1 MSKSNETTPNV
12 PTLRFKEYVNPWD
25 QKSFNETFDILTNNT
40 LSRAELNY
48 EDGEY
53 KNIHYG
59 DVLIK
64 FPAHIDTSSADV
76 PYINDEN
83 ASKKFDS
90 ALLHNGDIVF
100 ADTAEDYTV
109 GKATEIEITA
119 ECKVVSGLHTIPC
132 RPKMRF
138 SPRYLGYFVNS
149 PKYHNQL
156 IPYIQG
162 VKVSSISKTLI
173 KNTTISYP
181 SIKEQ
186 AKIASFL
193 SCLDE
198 KIEVQ
203 NKIISKYETLIKGL
217 SCDYFS
223 KQPNHIAKLKDL
235 IIKGKAGGTPSS
247 TIAEYYNGNIPFL
260 SISDM
265 TRQGKYVEFTEK
277 HISENGLANSSA
289 WIVPSN
295 SLILSMYASVGLVC
309 INKVP
314 LATSQAMFSMVL
326 KDCNMLDYI
335 YYYLNFFRE
344 TQIHRLLET
353 GTQSNINADTVR
365 DIEIPFYSNI
375 FVFVKTLQ
383 AIENRLN
390 NEKDMLSRLMDLK
403 TYLLSSL
410 FI

>member
-1 MSKSNETTPNV
+1 MKSDKSTPNV

-25 QKSFNETFDILTNNT
+25 QKVFNETFDILTNNT

-48 EDGEY
+48 ENGEY

-64 FPAHIDTSSADV
+64 FPAHIDTSSPDV

-181 SIKEQ
+181 SLEEQ
-186 AKIASFL
+186 TKIASFL

-198 KIEVQ
+198 KIAVQ
-203 NKIISKYETLIKGL
+203 NKIIEDLKILKKELNSFLICRLTNGKEPNCKIEDVIDYEQPTSYIVNSDKYIVDGETPVLTA
-217 SCDYFS
+217 
-223 KQPNHIAKLKDL
+223 N
-235 IIKGKAGGTPSS
+235 KAF
-247 TIAEYYNGNIPFL
+247 FL
-260 SISDM
+260 GY
-265 TRQGKYVEFTEK
+265 T
-277 HISENGLANSSA
+277 
-289 WIVPSN
+289 
-295 SLILSMYASVGLVC
+295 
-309 INKVP
+309 
-314 LATSQAMFSMVL
+314 
-326 KDCNMLDYI
+326 
-335 YYYLNFFRE
+335 
-344 TQIHRLLET
+344 
-353 GTQSNINADTVR
+353 
-365 DIEIPFYSNI
+365 
-375 FVFVKTLQ
+375 
-383 AIENRLN
+383 
-390 NEKDMLSRLMDLK
+390 NEKDGIYDKSDCIIFDDFTLDFKYVDFPFKVKSSAIKILK
-403 TYLLSSL
+403 AKRFIELRYFYEYLLFLNLTTNEHKRHYISEIATLPLYLPSIKEQERVLNVLNAISSKITVEEKYKTAL
-410 FI
+410 QAQKKHLLNAMFI

>member
-1 MSKSNETTPNV
+1 M
-12 PTLRFKEYVNPWD
+12 NPWD

-203 NKIISKYETLIKGL
+203 NKIIEDLKVLKKELCNKVFGKGSAVRLGDFIEEVTTRNKSNSCENVLSVSNKMGFIKQ
-217 SCDYFS
+217 SEQFEDRTV
-223 KQPNHIAKLKDL
+223 A
-235 IIKGKAGGTPSS
+235 
-247 TIAEYYNGNIPFL
+247 
-260 SISDM
+260 
-265 TRQGKYVEFTEK
+265 
-277 HISENGLANSSA
+277 SENKSNYKVVTEGCFAYNPARINVGSIALLSTYKIGIISPMYVCFKTKSNLNSE
-289 WIVPSN
+289 
-295 SLILSMYASVGLVC
+295 
-309 INKVP
+309 
-314 LATSQAMFSMVL
+314 
-326 KDCNMLDYI
+326 
-335 YYYLNFFRE
+335 YLNFYYQSGFFYKE
-344 TQIHRLLET
+344 LQKKLEGSVRQCLT
-353 GTQSNINADTVR
+353 YENMSEILIPYVGIEEQKAIAATLNKFATLIATEEKYIKSLQKQKSYFLNA
-365 DIEIPFYSNI
+365 
-375 FVFVKTLQ
+375 
-383 AIENRLN
+383 
-390 NEKDMLSRLMDLK
+390 M
-403 TYLLSSL
+403 

>member
-1 MSKSNETTPNV
+1 M
-12 PTLRFKEYVNPWD
+12 
-25 QKSFNETFDILTNNT
+25 FNETFDILTNNT

-48 EDGEY
+48 ENGEY

-64 FPAHIDTSSADV
+64 FPAHIDTSSPDV

-181 SIKEQ
+181 SLEEQ
-186 AKIASFL
+186 TKIASFL

-198 KIEVQ
+198 KIAVQ
-203 NKIISKYETLIKGL
+203 NKIISDLKVLKKELCNKV
-217 SCDYFS
+217 FS
-223 KQPNHIAKLKDL
+223 KGSAVRLGDFIEEVTTRNKSNSCENVLSVSNKMGF
-235 IIKGKAGGTPSS
+235 IKQSEQFEDRTVA
-247 TIAEYYNGNIPFL
+247 
-260 SISDM
+260 
-265 TRQGKYVEFTEK
+265 
-277 HISENGLANSSA
+277 SENKSNYKVVTEGCFAYNPARINVGSIALLSTYKIGIISPMYVCFKTKNTLNSE
-289 WIVPSN
+289 
-295 SLILSMYASVGLVC
+295 
-309 INKVP
+309 
-314 LATSQAMFSMVL
+314 
-326 KDCNMLDYI
+326 
-335 YYYLNFFRE
+335 YLNFYYQSGFFYKE
-344 TQIHRLLET
+344 LQKKLE
-353 GTQSNINADTVR
+353 GSVR
-365 DIEIPFYSNI
+365 QCLTYENMSDILIPYVDIEKQKAI
-375 FVFVKTLQ
+375 VATLNKFSTLIANEEKYLKSLQ
-383 AIENRLN
+383 KQKSYFLN
-390 NEKDMLSRLMDLK
+390 AM
-403 TYLLSSL
+403 

>member
-1 MSKSNETTPNV
+1 M
-12 PTLRFKEYVNPWD
+12 NPWN
-25 QKSFNETFDILTNNT
+25 QKVFNETFDILTNNT

-48 EDGEY
+48 ENGEY

-64 FPAHIDTSSADV
+64 FPAHIDTSSPDV

-100 ADTAEDYTV
+100 ADTAEDYAV

-181 SIKEQ
+181 SLEEQ
-186 AKIASFL
+186 TKIASFL

-198 KIEVQ
+198 KIAVQ

-217 SCDYFS
+217 CDKIFRHNKMVS
-223 KQPNHIAKLKDL
+223 LSDL
-235 IIKGKAGGTPSS
+235 VICKTS
-247 TIAEYYNGNIPFL
+247 TLQENEVVN
-260 SISDM
+260 
-265 TRQGKYVEFTEK
+265 
-277 HISENGLANSSA
+277 ENGGQYNVFGASG
-289 WIVPSN
+289 I
-295 SLILSMYASVGLVC
+295 IASVSKYQFDRNAIL
-309 INKVP
+309 
-314 LATSQAMFSMVL
+314 VL
-326 KDCNMLDYI
+326 KDGSKAGKIQYASGKYSVVGTSVILMPKIESDAKYLYFAMLAIDLGPYKVGSGIPHIYFKDYSSEKI
-335 YYYLNFFRE
+335 YYPDE
-344 TQIHRLLET
+344 TQRNRIEKALTTYET
-353 GTQSNINADTVR
+353 KLGV
-365 DIEIPFYSNI
+365 
-375 FVFVKTLQ
+375 
-383 AIENRLN
+383 
-390 NEKDMLSRLMDLK
+390 EKRMLSALQK
-403 TYLLSSL
+403 QKAFLLQSM

>member
-1 MSKSNETTPNV
+1 M
-12 PTLRFKEYVNPWD
+12 NPWD

-64 FPAHIDTSSADV
+64 FPAHIDTSSANV

-83 ASKKFDS
+83 ASKNFDS

-109 GKATEIEITA
+109 GKATEIETTA

-132 RPKMRF
+132 RPKMKF

-181 SIKEQ
+181 SIEEQ
-186 AKIASFL
+186 AKIANFL
-193 SCLDE
+193 SCLDK

-203 NKIISKYETLIKGL
+203 NKIIEDLKVLKKELCNTLLSDIKEYKTLGELCTITTGKLDANANVPDGAYPFFTCGKETLFIDVYAFDGEAIV
-217 SCDYFS
+217 
-223 KQPNHIAKLKDL
+223 IAGNGDIGHTK
-235 IIKGKAGGTPSS
+235 
-247 TIAEYYNGNIPFL
+247 YYNGKFNAYQR
-260 SISDM
+260 
-265 TRQGKYVEFTEK
+265 TYVLMDF
-277 HISENGLANSSA
+277 
-289 WIVPSN
+289 
-295 SLILSMYASVGLVC
+295 
-309 INKVP
+309 KVN
-314 LATSQAMFSMVL
+314 AKFAKMGIDT
-326 KDCNMLDYI
+326 
-335 YYYLNFFRE
+335 YLPQKIAEE
-344 TQIHRLLET
+344 TQGGAMPYI
-353 GTQSNINADTVR
+353 
-365 DIEIPFYSNI
+365 
-375 FVFVKTLQ
+375 K
-383 AIENRLN
+383 
-390 NEKDMLSRLMDLK
+390 LS
-403 TYLLSSL
+403 TLLSLQIPYVIFAEQCNIVNRYGAIARKLENETRFLGLLQKQKSFFL
-410 FI
+410 NTMFI

>member
-1 MSKSNETTPNV
+1 M
-12 PTLRFKEYVNPWD
+12 NPWD

-203 NKIISKYETLIKGL
+203 NKII
-217 SCDYFS
+217 
-223 KQPNHIAKLKDL
+223 
-235 IIKGKAGGTPSS
+235 
-247 TIAEYYNGNIPFL
+247 
-260 SISDM
+260 
-265 TRQGKYVEFTEK
+265 K
-277 HISENGLANSSA
+277 HRK
-289 WIVPSN
+289 
-295 SLILSMYASVGLVC
+295 SLIFSLV
-309 INKVP
+309 
-314 LATSQAMFSMVL
+314 
-326 KDCNMLDYI
+326 
-335 YYYLNFFRE
+335 
-344 TQIHRLLET
+344 
-353 GTQSNINADTVR
+353 
-365 DIEIPFYSNI
+365 IEILLSLLSLIESALSLNVFSFFNNLLKLLWTI
-375 FVFVKTLQ
+375 FKEVKDYGHRKKHKT
-383 AIENRLN
+383 NF
-390 NEKDMLSRLMDLK
+390 RLMDGRK
-403 TYLLSSL
+403 KAVREKINVCGVFPYR
-410 FI
+410 

>member
-203 NKIISKYETLIKGL
+203 NKIIEDLKVLKKELCNKVFGKGSAVRLGDFIEEVTTRNKSNSCENVLSVSNKMGFIKQ
-217 SCDYFS
+217 SEQFEDRTV
-223 KQPNHIAKLKDL
+223 A
-235 IIKGKAGGTPSS
+235 
-247 TIAEYYNGNIPFL
+247 
-260 SISDM
+260 
-265 TRQGKYVEFTEK
+265 
-277 HISENGLANSSA
+277 SENKSNYKVVTEGCFAYNPARINVGSIALLSTYKIGIISPMYVCFKTKSNLNSE
-289 WIVPSN
+289 
-295 SLILSMYASVGLVC
+295 
-309 INKVP
+309 
-314 LATSQAMFSMVL
+314 
-326 KDCNMLDYI
+326 
-335 YYYLNFFRE
+335 YLNFYYQSGFFYKE
-344 TQIHRLLET
+344 LQKKLEGSVRQCLT
-353 GTQSNINADTVR
+353 YENMSEILIPYVGIEEQKAIAATLNKFATLIATEEKYIKSLQKQKSYFLNA
-365 DIEIPFYSNI
+365 
-375 FVFVKTLQ
+375 
-383 AIENRLN
+383 
-390 NEKDMLSRLMDLK
+390 M
-403 TYLLSSL
+403 